1 MTKIL
6 DVNDLCDAIVG
17 STLDAS
23 RQRALIDDLESAVA
37 RVAKV
42 LADHYGILSD
52 HAEYEQDCGGLC
64 VNFRPADDGQECPG
78 VIDEGDEG
86 GDWP

>member
-6 DVNDLCDAIVG
+6 DVNDLRDAIVR
-17 STLDAS
+17 SSLDAP

-42 LADHYGILSD
+42 LSNHYGILSD

-64 VNFRPADDGQECPG
+64 VNFRPAYKGQECPG
-78 VIDEGDEG
+78 FIDEGDEG